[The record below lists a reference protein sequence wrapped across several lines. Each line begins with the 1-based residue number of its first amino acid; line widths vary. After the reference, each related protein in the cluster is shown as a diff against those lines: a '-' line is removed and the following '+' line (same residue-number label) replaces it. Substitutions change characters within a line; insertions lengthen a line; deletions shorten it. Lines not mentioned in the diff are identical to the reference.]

1 MFPKAG
7 GFQLSGSADADFNG
21 DPDERLSTSGIT
33 IDFGGALILASSR
46 TQKWASKSV
55 GQSEHGALA
64 QLAAEILFYKRALD
78 SLQIEQGVTTAT
90 MRDSVELSSDSN
102 VAMAAA
108 NRPANWQS
116 DKFKHIESHR
126 MFWHQYVR
134 SKVLTLVKVP
144 SEINSADLLTKNFDS
159 AEKFQ
164 ALANMY
170 MKEMPIEHRKC
181 M

>member
-1 MFPKAG
+1 MHMQMRMHEKA
-7 GFQLSGSADADFNG
+7 
-21 DPDERLSTSGIT
+21 
-33 IDFGGALILASSR
+33 
-46 TQKWASKSV
+46 
-55 GQSEHGALA
+55 
-64 QLAAEILFYKRALD
+64 
-78 SLQIEQGVTTAT
+78 
-90 MRDSVELSSDSN
+90 
-102 VAMAAA
+102 
-108 NRPANWQS
+108 ANWQS

-164 ALANMY
+164 TLANMY
-170 MKEMPIEHRKC
+170 MKEMPIEHRNC